1 MTANPLTATPLR
13 PPGPVRNGWTAGRV
27 IALVTGSVLLLV
39 SLALLAGGGILAWAD
54 EEQQHSGY
62 VTTSTATYST
72 RGYALASDAISLHDG
87 WGWLGLFVDEVRI
100 RISSDSARPLFA
112 GIATG
117 RDVERYLAGIAYTK
131 VDGHGERDVTGYLG
145 TRAPAPPA
153 SALPWAVRA
162 QGSGNLTLTWAVQD
176 GNWMVV
182 VMNSGAS
189 PGLTI
194 RADAGISSLAM
205 SWLAGELLAAG
216 VLVGVAAAVLIVVP
230 VRLASRPEQ

>member
-1 MTANPLTATPLR
+1 MAANPLTDTPPR
-13 PPGPVRNGWTAGRV
+13 SPAPPRNGWTAGRV

-39 SLALLAGGGILAWAD
+39 SLALLAGGGTLVWAD
-54 EEQQHSGY
+54 EEQHHSGY
-62 VTTSTATYST
+62 VTMSTATYST
-72 RGYALASDAISLHDG
+72 RGYALASDAISLHGG

-100 RISSDSARPLFA
+100 RISSESSRPLFA
-112 GIATG
+112 GIATA
-117 RDVERYLAGIAYTK
+117 RDVQRYLGGVAYTK
-131 VDGHGERDVTGYLG
+131 VGGHGERDVTGYPG
-145 TRAPAPPA
+145 TGVPAPPA

-176 GNWMVV
+176 GDWMVI

-189 PGLTI
+189 PGITV

-216 VLVGVAAAVLIVVP
+216 VLLGVAAAALIIVP
-230 VRLASRPEQ
+230 VRLASRPER

>member
-13 PPGPVRNGWTAGRV
+13 PPGPARNGWTAGRV

-117 RDVERYLAGIAYTK
+117 RDVERYLAGVAYTK
-131 VDGHGERDVTGYLG
+131 VGGHGERDVTGYLG

-176 GNWMVV
+176 GDWMVV

-216 VLVGVAAAVLIVVP
+216 VLVGVAAVVLIVVP